1 MRVQRSFM
9 ETKLLPQKKK
19 QNEQKQKKNIDTIH
33 LHIIQLEAAFGLV
46 RLA

>member
-1 MRVQRSFM
+1 MK
-9 ETKLLPQKKK
+9 TKLLPQKKKKKEK